1 MFGKLNIK
9 NFIMKTTKRI
19 FLNLFFLFTLIAC
32 SKKDKDNSEED
43 ALSNYTS
50 QLCNNVSG
58 VKAVYWDGANGLQMP
73 LTEIP
78 LLENTEGQFIH
89 SQYPYLGF
97 PLPRGYTGFEVYDEL
112 TATIGVNVIRNDN
125 QVVWR
130 YVPTTTF
137 PGNTT
142 ITDVMAFEIN
152 QVLAF
157 YQFTGSPQV
166 LCTETR
172 TSTENG
178 LTTTFSARFINFG
191 NYTALIWANIQN
203 VEGLNSVFAS
213 TAVSVGQAA
222 EYDDLIMSVFL
233 PLNFQLLVNDNG
245 VQDSDLDGT
254 PDSQD
259 NFPFDPTRQ

>member
-1 MFGKLNIK
+1 MKLTKHISLNI
-9 NFIMKTTKRI
+9 
-19 FLNLFFLFTLIAC
+19 LVLVLLVSC
-32 SKKDKDNSEED
+32 SKKDNNTTQAD
-43 ALSNYTS
+43 AIANYTS

-58 VKAVYWDGANGLQMP
+58 VKAIYWDGANGLQMP

-78 LLENTEGQFIH
+78 LLENTQEQFIH

-97 PLPRGYTGFEVYDEL
+97 PLPQGYTGFELYDEQ

-142 ITDVMAFEIN
+142 ITDVMALEIN
-152 QVLAF
+152 QALAF
-157 YQFTGSPQV
+157 YQFNGTPQV

-172 TSTENG
+172 TSSENG
-178 LTTTFSARFINFG
+178 ITTTFSARFINFG
-191 NYTALIWANIQN
+191 NYTALVWANIQN

-213 TAVSVGQAA
+213 TATTVGQAT
-222 EYDDLIMSVFL
+222 EYDDLIMSIFL
-233 PLNFQLLVNDNG
+233 PLNFQLLVIDNG
-245 VQDSDLDGT
+245 VLDSDLDGT